1 MEIISFK
8 ENMETKELKVLV
20 SWSGENY
27 NGGIGDPDLGAIL
40 VTASTLE
47 EFKRE
52 FEESLEFH
60 IEGMLA
66 DGDKVPEY
74 ISEGNF
80 RIVYDLEATA
90 LLKEAEKFTT
100 LAAISRAT
108 GINQKQLSH
117 YATGV
122 KQPRPSSRERII
134 QGIHAI
140 GRMALALY

>member
-1 MEIISFK
+1 MQKKEI
-8 ENMETKELKVLV
+8 KVLV
-20 SWSGENY
+20 SWSGENF
-27 NGGIGDPDLGAIL
+27 NGGVGDPELGAVM
-40 VTASTLE
+40 VTGSTLE
-47 EFKRE
+47 NFKKE
-52 FEESLEFH
+52 FEDAFEFH
-60 IEGMLA
+60 VEGLKENDDNVPDYIA
-66 DGDKVPEY
+66 DGNY
-74 ISEGNF
+74 

-117 YATGV
+117 YATGI

-134 QGIHAI
+134 QGLHAI

>member
-1 MEIISFK
+1 MK
-8 ENMETKELKVLV
+8 MLTKEIKVLV

-27 NGGIGDPDLGAIL
+27 NGGVGDLELGAIL
-40 VTASTLE
+40 VTASTLD

-52 FEESLEFH
+52 FEESLKFQIDCLKE
-60 IEGMLA
+60 
-66 DGDKVPEY
+66 DGVPVPDY
-74 ISEGNF
+74 LLSGNYN
-80 RIVYDLEATA
+80 IVYDLEATA
-90 LLKEAEKFTT
+90 LLKEAERFTT

-134 QGIHAI
+134 QGLHAI
-140 GRMALALY
+140 GRMALSLC

>member
-1 MEIISFK
+1 ME
-8 ENMETKELKVLV
+8 
-20 SWSGENY
+20 
-27 NGGIGDPDLGAIL
+27 LGAIY
-40 VTASTLE
+40 VAAATLDD
-47 EFKRE
+47 FKKE
-52 FEESLEFH
+52 FEEALEFH
-60 IEGMLA
+60 IEGIKES
-66 DGDKVPEY
+66 GEEVPEY
-74 ISEGNF
+74 IANGQYS
-80 RIVYDLEATA
+80 IVYDLEATA

-140 GRMALALY
+140 GRMTLALY

>member
-1 MEIISFK
+1 MQTKII
-8 ENMETKELKVLV
+8 KVLV

-27 NGGIGDPDLGAIL
+27 NGGIGDPELGAIL

-47 EFKRE
+47 EFKKE
-52 FEESLEFH
+52 FEESLTFH
-60 IEGMLA
+60 LEGLKEN
-66 DGDKVPEY
+66 GVKLPEY
-74 ISEGNF
+74 ITTGNYS
-80 RIVYDLEATA
+80 IEYDLEATA
-90 LLKEAEKFTT
+90 LLKEAERFTT

-134 QGIHAI
+134 KGLHAI
-140 GRMALALY
+140 GRAALALY

>member
-1 MEIISFK
+1 MQIKKI
-8 ENMETKELKVLV
+8 KVSV

-27 NGGIGDPDLGAIL
+27 NGGTGDPELGAIL
-40 VTASTLE
+40 VTAPTLD
-47 EFKRE
+47 EFKKE

-60 IEGMLA
+60 IEGLKG
-66 DGDKVPEY
+66 DGNDIPEY
-74 ISEGNF
+74 ILSGNY
-80 RIVYDLEATA
+80 RIVYNLEASA
-90 LLKEAEKFTT
+90 LLKEAESFTT

-117 YATGV
+117 YANGV

-140 GRMALALY
+140 GLKALALY

>member
-1 MEIISFK
+1 MEKK
-8 ENMETKELKVLV
+8 EIKVLV

-27 NGGIGDPDLGAIL
+27 NGGFGDPELGVIA
-40 VTASTLE
+40 VAAPSLE

-52 FEESLEFH
+52 FEESFEFH
-60 IEGMLA
+60 IESMKE
-66 DGDKVPEY
+66 DGEAVPEY
-74 ISEGNF
+74 IAGGDYH
-80 RIVYDLEATA
+80 IVYDLEATA
-90 LLKEAEKFTT
+90 LLKEAEKITT

-117 YATGV
+117 YATGK

-134 QGIHAI
+134 QGLHAI

>member
-1 MEIISFK
+1 
-8 ENMETKELKVLV
+8 METKEIKVLV

-27 NGGIGDPDLGAIL
+27 NGGIGDSSIGAII
-40 VTASTLE
+40 VTAESLE
-47 EFKRE
+47 DFKKE
-52 FEESLEFH
+52 FEDAFEFH
-60 IEGMLA
+60 IEGMKE
-66 DGDKVPEY
+66 DGDNIPEY
-74 ISEGNF
+74 ILSGNY
-80 RIVYDLEATA
+80 RIIYDLEATA

-100 LAAISRAT
+100 LAAISRAS

-117 YATGV
+117 YATGT